1 MNKKFISLI
10 VVAASVGLAYG
21 QELKIRGI
29 VAENGTAVPVDSA
42 MVKVKGT
49 SLSTYT
55 NFAGSFELVA
65 PKDATLVISHE
76 GHKIRE
82 VKVVDPASPLQ
93 IFLDNNSK
101 NIQEV
106 VLVGY
111 GKQKKESVVGSQ
123 SSVVVEDL
131 KVPVRDLTTAI
142 AGRLSGVIA
151 TQRGGAPGQDG
162 ADLYIRGIA
171 TFASSKQTPLLV
183 VDGVPDRSINN
194 IDPEDIE
201 SFTILKDATAV
212 AVYGVNGA
220 NGVILIKTKSGRAGK
235 PVINVEMNSAYTQ
248 FTKLPSFLDGPTFMR
263 LYNEGL
269 TVRGY
274 KPFYTEDDIN
284 KTASGVDPDL
294 YPNVNWYD
302 VLFNKMGTNNRLN
315 LNVSGGSQNATYYM
329 SAGYYTE
336 TGLLKTDKV
345 DAFNSNLKYDR
356 FNYTTN
362 VKVNLTSSS
371 LIDFGV
377 TGYISSLNQPSLGAN
392 AIFDLATST
401 SPHVIPAIY
410 SNGQYP
416 QLKGTLASPYMRLT
430 QSGVSNSA
438 TNTLRSNLRFTQEL
452 NSILKGLSAT
462 AMFSFDFNSVNTVTR
477 SRTLPTYWATGR
489 DANGKLITQLTEPGT
504 EDLGFKNENSGN
516 RQFYMEAGINYARSF
531 GNHDVSGLFLYNQT
545 DKRMYDAG
553 NYIGSIPYRQRNLV
567 GRATYGYKGKYLL
580 EGNFGYSG
588 TDQFIKEKRLGF
600 FPSVGAG
607 WVISKEP
614 FYDPI
619 KSFMNFFKVRY
630 SYGKAGNSAV
640 QGEANRF
647 LYLNILDNGGSYTFG
662 NPGSQISYTGYKEAR
677 IGGDVHWES
686 SERHNLGIEANFFK
700 NSLQFIVELF
710 NEHRTGILLQNFN
723 IPYESGYTFENI
735 PYLNI
740 GETKNKGIDF
750 TMDYNKRWEKGF
762 LSFRGTFTYTK
773 NLAINDGFAPW
784 RYPWLNRTGHTIGQR
799 FGYIATGLFATDD
812 EAKNAPYQFD
822 GQTAGD
828 IRYKDLNGD
837 GIINS
842 SDRTAI
848 GYGSVPR
855 IIYGI
860 NFGAG
865 YKNVDISLFFQGAGL
880 VDFSYAG
887 GFGTTPFSQGPT
899 YGNMYSFVLDR
910 WTPDNPNPN
919 ALYPRLS
926 TKDTGTNTNY
936 ASSTWWTKRAD
947 YLRLKQ
953 AEIGYNIPVREWN
966 MNGINKMRIY
976 LNGTN
981 LLTFS
986 KWKYWDP
993 ELGDGRGATYPNIT
1007 TYNVGIRFTF

>member
-1 MNKKFISLI
+1 MNRKIISLFLL
-10 VVAASVGLAYG
+10 ASGCGLATA
-21 QELKIRGI
+21 QELKVRG
-29 VAENGTAVPVDSA
+29 VVSENGTAIPLDSA
-42 MVKVKGT
+42 VVKVKGT

-65 PKDATLVISHE
+65 PKDATLQISHE

-82 VKVVDPASPLQ
+82 IRVENPTSPLQ
-93 IFLDNNSK
+93 IFLENDSK

-111 GKQKKESVVGSQ
+111 GRQKKESVVGSQ
-123 SSVVVEDL
+123 SSVQVEDL

-269 TVRGY
+269 TVRGF
-274 KPFYTEDDIN
+274 KPLYTEDDIN

-302 VLFNKMGTNNRLN
+302 ELFNKMGTNNRLN

-336 TGLLKTDKV
+336 TGMLKTDKV
-345 DAFNSNLKYDR
+345 DAFNSRLKYDR

-362 VKVNLTSSS
+362 VKVNLTPST
-371 LIDFGV
+371 IVDFGV
-377 TGYISSLNQPSLGAN
+377 TGYISSLNQPAPGAN
-392 AIFDLATST
+392 AIFDMATST
-401 SPHVIPAIY
+401 APHVIPARY
-410 SNGQYP
+410 SNGLYP

-430 QSGVSNSA
+430 QSGVSNS
-438 TNTLRSNLRFTQEL
+438 TSNTLRSNLRFTQEL
-452 NSILKGLSAT
+452 NSILQGLSAT

-477 SRTLPTYWATGR
+477 SRTIPTYWATGR
-489 DANGKLITQLTEPGT
+489 DANGDLITQLTENGT
-504 EDLGFKNENSGN
+504 YDLTFANANDGN
-516 RQFYMEAGINYARSF
+516 RQFYMEGGLNYTRSF
-531 GNHDVSGLFLYNQT
+531 GNHDVTGLVLYNQT
-545 DKRMYDAG
+545 DKRYYNAPS
-553 NYIGSIPYRQRNLV
+553 YTFAIPYRQRNAV
-567 GRATYGYKGKYLL
+567 GRATYSYLGKYLL

-588 TDQFIKEKRLGF
+588 TDQFVKEKRFGL

-607 WVISKEP
+607 WVVSKEA
-614 FYDPI
+614 FYEPLR
-619 KSFMNFFKVRY
+619 SFMNFFKLRY
-630 SYGKAGNSAV
+630 SYGKAGNSSII
-640 QGEANRF
+640 NDRF
-647 LYLNILDNGGSYTFG
+647 LFLSTLDTGGSYTFG
-662 NPGSQISYTGYKEAR
+662 LPGSQIGYTGYRER
-677 IGGDVHWES
+677 LIGGDVHWES
-686 SERHNLGIEANFFK
+686 SYRHNLGIEANFFK

-710 NEHRTGILLQNFN
+710 KERRTGILRQDYT
-723 IPYESGYTFENI
+723 IGYESGYTFENI
-735 PYLNI
+735 PYLNV
-740 GETKNKGIDF
+740 GETQNKGIDF
-750 TMDYNKRWEKGF
+750 TMDFNKKWQSSF
-762 LSFRGTFTYTK
+762 FSFRGTFTYNK
-773 NLAINDGFAPW
+773 NLAVVDGYAPW
-784 RYPWLNRTGHTIGQR
+784 RYPWLNRVGHTIGQR

-842 SDRTAI
+842 SDQTAI
-848 GYGSVPR
+848 GYGNLPR
-855 IIYGI
+855 IIYGL

-926 TKDTGTNTNY
+926 TKDTGSNTNY
-936 ASSTWWTKRAD
+936 APSTWWTRRAD

-953 AEIGYNIPVREWN
+953 AEIGYNIPVRDWN
-966 MNGINKMRIY
+966 MNGINKMRLY